1 MTTQEIG
8 IREIPFGRPWIDD
21 DDRAAVMEV
30 LKGPILT
37 HGPRCK
43 QFESDF
49 ATFLGSGHAVST
61 SSCMTSLSLAASDLG
76 LGPGQEVIVPAMT
89 HVATV
94 HAVALTGATP
104 IFVDCDPS
112 TGNINIAELA
122 ASITPRSRA
131 IFVVHFAGIP
141 INMDALMSA
150 AGELPVVED
159 CAIAIGSRWRDRH
172 VGLFGH
178 AGCFSF
184 YPVKHITTGE
194 GGMFVSADADV
205 AARVARFRAF
215 SVDRDHGDRAVPGL
229 YDVSAL
235 GTNGR
240 MSELQAA
247 LGCTQV
253 RKLPVIL
260 ERRAAN
266 FKALSERLIA
276 AGVRILDCDD
286 PQATCSHYCV
296 VARLPKAVQSRRNDL
311 ALSLKARGIGTSTY
325 YPHPVPRLRAYQ
337 GRAGFDPS
345 RFPGA
350 VAIADHT
357 IALPVGPHLST
368 DDMHLIADAFLSE
381 IERHHE

>member
-8 IREIPFGRPWIDD
+8 VREIPFGRPWIDD

-30 LKGPILT
+30 LQGPILT

-43 QFESDF
+43 QFEGDF
-49 ATFLGSGHAVST
+49 AAFIGGGTAVST
-61 SSCMTSLSLAASDLG
+61 SSCMTSLHLAAIDLK
-76 LGPGQEVIVPAMT
+76 LGPGHEVIVPAMT

-104 IFVDCDPS
+104 IFVDCDPH
-112 TGNINIAELA
+112 TGNVNLARVAEA
-122 ASITPRSRA
+122 ITPRTRA

-141 INMDALMSA
+141 IDMDALMA
-150 AGELPVVED
+150 ASRGLPVVED
-159 CAIAIGSRWRDRH
+159 CAIAIGARWRGRH

-178 AGCFSF
+178 SGCFSF

-194 GGMFVSADADV
+194 GGMFISADATT

-215 SVDRDHGDRAVPGL
+215 NVDRDHGDRAVPGL
-229 YDVSAL
+229 YDVSAV

-253 RKLPVIL
+253 TKLPAIL

-266 FKALSERLIA
+266 FHALADRLRSAGIA
-276 AGVRILDCDD
+276 VIDSDD
-286 PQATCSHYCV
+286 ARATCSYYCL
-296 VARLPKAVQSRRNDL
+296 VAHLPAAVKTRRNDL
-311 ALSLKARGIGTSTY
+311 ALALKARGIGTSIY
-325 YPHPVPRLRAYQ
+325 YPHPVPRLRAY
-337 GRAGFDPS
+337 REASAFDPA

-350 VAIADHT
+350 IAIADHA
-357 IALPVGPHLST
+357 IALPVGPHLGT
-368 DDMHLIADAFLSE
+368 DEMHLVADGFLAE
-381 IERHHE
+381 LERLHA

>member
-1 MTTQEIG
+1 MTTQELG

-30 LKGPILT
+30 LQGPILT

-43 QFESDF
+43 QFETDF
-49 ATFLGSGHAVST
+49 AAFVGGGTAVST
-61 SSCMTSLSLAASDLG
+61 SSCMTSLHLAAIDLK
-76 LGPGQEVIVPAMT
+76 LGPGDEVVVPAMT

-104 IFVDCDPS
+104 IFVDCDPR
-112 TGNINIAELA
+112 TGNIDLSQLA
-122 ASITPRSRA
+122 VAITPRTRS
-131 IFVVHFAGIP
+131 IFVVHFVGIP
-141 INMDALMSA
+141 IDMDGLMKV
-150 AGELPVVED
+150 AGAIPVVED
-159 CAIAIGSRWRDRH
+159 CAIAIGSRWRGKH

-194 GGMFVSADADV
+194 GGMFISADAAV

-215 SVDRDHGDRAVPGL
+215 NVDRDHGDRAIPGL
-229 YDVSAL
+229 YDVSAV

-253 RKLPVIL
+253 PKLPVIL
-260 ERRAAN
+260 QRRAAN
-266 FKALSERLIA
+266 FKVLAERLRA
-276 AGVRILDCDD
+276 AGLMVVDSTD
-286 PQATCSHYCV
+286 PRATCSHYCLV
-296 VARLPKAVQSRRNDL
+296 VHLPEAVKNLRNDL
-311 ALSLKARGIGTSTY
+311 ALALKARGIGTSIY
-325 YPHPVPRLRAYQ
+325 YPHPVPRLRAY
-337 GRAGFDPS
+337 RERFGFDAL

-350 VAIADHT
+350 IAIADHAL
-357 IALPVGPHLST
+357 ALPVGPHLGT
-368 DDMHLIADAFLSE
+368 DEMHLVADGFLAE
-381 IERHHE
+381 LERLHA